1 MIEAVIREY
10 LEQALDVP
18 VYLQVP
24 SNPAAKYV
32 SIERTGGG
40 DSNFINSATFAIQ
53 SWADSLYEAAN
64 LNEQVKELMNNA
76 VTLPMI
82 SASDLNSD
90 YNYTDTTTKKYRYQA
105 VYDLTHY

>member
-10 LEQALDVP
+10 LEQALNVP
-18 VYLQVP
+18 VYLQIP
-24 SNPAAKYV
+24 NNPAAKYV